1 MTMGDRIKTRQQLL
15 EEQEQADAA
24 HARATLGGDQRDE
37 SARPHQAHDSTVEHG
52 NQDDAELRGDVDA
65 AQQELAAL
73 RERMA
78 VIKQEAAAEVDRK
91 WVSPW
96 RTQDT
101 FDLKVKT
108 RLTGHQEYRSLQ
120 NRVRDATAR
129 LPVEPDTATEA
140 GTAT

>member
-15 EEQEQADAA
+15 DEQVDAEN
-24 HARATLGGDQRDE
+24 ARATPGGDRHDE
-37 SARPHQAHDSTVEHG
+37 SAPPHQAHDSTVQHV
-52 NQDDAELRGDVDA
+52 NQDGTEVQGSVDA
-65 AQQELAAL
+65 ARQELAQM

-78 VIKQEAAAEVDRK
+78 VIKQETAVEVDRK

-96 RTQDT
+96 RTPAT

-120 NRVRDATAR
+120 NRVRDAKASLPAESDAATVPSTAR
-129 LPVEPDTATEA
+129 
-140 GTAT
+140 